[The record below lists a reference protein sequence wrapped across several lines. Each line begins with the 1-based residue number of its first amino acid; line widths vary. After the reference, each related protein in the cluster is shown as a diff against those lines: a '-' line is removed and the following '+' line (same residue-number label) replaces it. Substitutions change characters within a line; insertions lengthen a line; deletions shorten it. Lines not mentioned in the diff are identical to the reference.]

1 MVLRLARVREI
12 LVKVIES
19 ESIVN
24 DEVVSAEVRA
34 FLGFP
39 QSAYYNEQDAADAIG
54 RALERSIL
62 LVDQLRVLRLAVL
75 NGWNAP
81 VAVRSELAEMP
92 GVACPSLSGTRTVW
106 TAPSFTENSREHADL

>member
-1 MVLRLARVREI
+1 MVVRLARVRKI
-12 LVKVIES
+12 LAKVIES

-24 DEVVSAEVRA
+24 DEVVSAEVSA
-34 FLGFP
+34 CLGFP

-81 VAVRSELAEMP
+81 DAVKSELTEMP
-92 GVACPSLSGTRTVW
+92 GLAGAFPSGTRTVF
-106 TAPSFTENSREHADL
+106 AHRELARAR